1 MASEVT
7 RLPVPV
13 APAERPT
20 PDPLQQ
26 ATAAFLIRY
35 KPATRRIYQMC
46 LRRYFAWCKQQG
58 LDPMTVSRPIIEG
71 FSRQLEMDEYART
84 TRAKTISAVC
94 LFYKFAHMDGYLS
107 ADPGAN
113 VQRPK
118 WPQDSPT
125 LGLTHLQFEAMLHAG
140 SESDNPYDFAM
151 VAMLGMLGL
160 RLMEACNAQI
170 EDIGIE
176 YGHHVL
182 SVMGK
187 GEKKDLIPLAPA
199 VHRAIE
205 RAVGDRVSGYILLNQ
220 WGGRMDGRSVTA
232 ALKRLAKVGGVKVQ
246 RMHPHMLRHTF
257 ITTMLDAGV
266 DIRDA
271 QIAARHADPRT
282 TIRYDRAQKNLDR
295 HGNYVLAAY
304 MAGAT

>member
-1 MASEVT
+1 MATVS
-7 RLPVPV
+7 RLP
-13 APAERPT
+13 ATIQPAEQAPRL
-20 PDPLQQ
+20 DPLHQ

-35 KPATRRIYQMC
+35 KPVTRRIYQQC
-46 LRRYFAWCKQQG
+46 LRRYVAWCRLNG
-58 LDPMTVSRPIIEG
+58 LDPMSVTRPHIEG
-71 FSRQLEMDEYART
+71 FARQLEMDDYART

-107 ADPGAN
+107 VDPSIN
-113 VQRPK
+113 VARPK

-140 SESDNPYDFAM
+140 SESENPYDFAM
-151 VAMLGMLGL
+151 VAMLGLLGL
-160 RLMEACNAQI
+160 RLSEACNAQI
-170 EDIGIE
+170 EDLGVE
-176 YGHHVL
+176 YGHNVL
-182 SVMGK
+182 IVMGK
-187 GEKKDLIPLAPA
+187 GEKKDSVPLAPA

-205 RAVGDRVSGYILLNQ
+205 RAVGDRVTGYILLNQ
-220 WGGRMDGRSVTA
+220 WGNKMDGRSVTA
-232 ALKRLAKVGGVKVQ
+232 ALKRLAKVGGVKVA

-282 TIRYDRAQKNLDR
+282 TIRYDRARKNLDR
-295 HGNYVLAAY
+295 HGNYRLAAF
-304 MAGAT
+304 MAGST